1 MKPFS
6 IDETHIRNSNYS
18 QLQGKYLE
26 PDDAVASVSFFF
38 IGIIY

>member
-18 QLQGKYLE
+18 QLQGKCLE
-26 PDDAVASVSFFF
+26 PDVVPCVSFL
-38 IGIIY
+38 